1 MERELLRRFEELV
14 KEKEREE
21 RDKFKYKDIIDNLIY
36 ILNESKDNKIDKKI
50 LDEIEQMYLDI

>member
-14 KEKEREE
+14 KEKEREK

-36 ILNESKDNKIDKKI
+36 ILNESKDNSINKKS
-50 LDEIEQMYLDI
+50 LEEIEQMYLDI

>member
-1 MERELLRRFEELV
+1 MERELLTRFEELV
-14 KEKEREE
+14 KEKELEK

-50 LDEIEQMYLDI
+50 LDEIEEMYLDI